1 MKTKKFIAM
10 AAAMTL
16 IGNAGALITVNA
28 DMKVVETVIDT
39 DSWLIDGNDD
49 SIVAKYSIFDTG
61 KITVDFF
68 APKEIPISDDDVV
81 IKLFNSH
88 DVAYYADQYQVKVID
103 GKFDFIS
110 SFRPFTNEKDELT
123 CMLDVVTEDS
133 HKLCL
138 HELPE
143 SIPVSYIKED
153 IKQEDI
159 LFSLEFNPVCDIS
172 KEEDVFIGVA
182 DKKIIIEPT
191 RVTVNKEPEKSV
203 YDAVY
208 TNTFDARLNGRW
220 FLKENG
226 DIYFILANKKIYD
239 EVDNFKYV
247 VAVPDEYTVTYDFAP
262 CTENAEFTLV
272 SEENGKKTYECK
284 FDCVLDN
291 YGALQWVKFERENNA
306 VISDDIKFYEDV
318 KGCIEKAM
326 INLYAPSGI
335 WGDANCDD
343 KINMADVVLIMQST
357 SNPDK
362 YGLNGSDENHI
373 TNQGQLNGDV
383 YENGTGITNSD
394 ALSIQKFLLDLID
407 KLPE

>member
-1 MKTKKFIAM
+1 MF
-10 AAAMTL
+10 
-16 IGNAGALITVNA
+16 
-28 DMKVVETVIDT
+28 
-39 DSWLIDGNDD
+39 
-49 SIVAKYSIFDTG
+49 
-61 KITVDFF
+61 
-68 APKEIPISDDDVV
+68 
-81 IKLFNSH
+81 
-88 DVAYYADQYQVKVID
+88 
-103 GKFDFIS
+103 
-110 SFRPFTNEKDELT
+110 
-123 CMLDVVTEDS
+123 
-133 HKLCL
+133 
-138 HELPE
+138 
-143 SIPVSYIKED
+143 
-153 IKQEDI
+153 
-159 LFSLEFNPVCDIS
+159 
-172 KEEDVFIGVA
+172 FIGVA